1 MISFNYLN
9 KCVACDSSSLSMSL
23 SLGKQPLAN
32 SFTKIPTVQERYP
45 LELNRCSDCGHL
57 QLSVN
62 VDRSAIFSNYIY
74 RSNTTKTLRDYF
86 DWFAKEITDM
96 HGVGRILD
104 VACNDGTQLDSFKRL
119 GWTTYGVDPA
129 ENLSQYNSHDHRVA
143 FFDDDC
149 LDLGRFD
156 VIIAQN
162 VLAHTDNPRQ
172 ILSTASK
179 MSDNIYIQT
188 SQANMIKQNEFDTI
202 YHEHISF
209 FSPSSINSLA
219 KTVGL
224 KLNTVRQTPIH
235 GGSFVFHLTPG
246 RRIDIPITWSES
258 DVNEFSIKS
267 KSIIKMLKYAI
278 DDSPYLIGYGAAAKA
293 MTVLNATGNGPK
305 YILDDA
311 VDKQYTFTPGLGI
324 PVLPTS
330 LLKEEKNDID
340 LIPLAWNFAD
350 EIASR
355 VRSSYDGE
363 VKRVL
368 KYFPRVVWS

>member
-1 MISFNYLN
+1 MIPFNYLSE
-9 KCVACDSSSLSMSL
+9 CVACHSSSLSLAL
-23 SLGKQPLAN
+23 SLGSQPLAN
-32 SFTKIPTVQERYP
+32 AFTKMPTVQHKYP
-45 LELNRCSDCGHL
+45 LELNRCTACGHL

-86 DWFAKEITDM
+86 DWFAQEITNR

-104 VACNDGTQLDSFKRL
+104 VACNDGTQLDSFKAL
-119 GWTTYGVDPA
+119 GWETYGVDPA
-129 ENLSQYNSHDHRVA
+129 ENISQYNQHGHKIA
-143 FFDDDC
+143 FFDDSC

-179 MSDNIYIQT
+179 MSNNIYIQT

-209 FSPSSINSLA
+209 FSPSSMNALA
-219 KTVGL
+219 STVGL
-224 KLNTVRQTPIH
+224 KIENITVTLIH

-246 RRIDIPITWSES
+246 KIEDIPITWNESE
-258 DVNEFSIKS
+258 VNEFSVMS
-267 KSIIKMLKYAI
+267 KNIIKMLKYAME
-278 DDSPYLIGYGAAAKA
+278 DSPYLVGYGAAAKA
-293 MTVLNATGNGPK
+293 MTVLNAIGYGPK

-311 VDKQYTFTPGLGI
+311 PDKQYTFTPGLGI

-330 LLKEEKNDID
+330 ILKEEKNAID

-355 VRSSYDGE
+355 VRNSYDGE

-368 KYFPRVVWS
+368 KYFPRVIWS

>member
-1 MISFNYLN
+1 
-9 KCVACDSSSLSMSL
+9 
-23 SLGKQPLAN
+23 
-32 SFTKIPTVQERYP
+32 
-45 LELNRCSDCGHL
+45 
-57 QLSVN
+57 
-62 VDRSAIFSNYIY
+62 
-74 RSNTTKTLRDYF
+74 
-86 DWFAKEITDM
+86 
-96 HGVGRILD
+96 
-104 VACNDGTQLDSFKRL
+104 
-119 GWTTYGVDPA
+119 
-129 ENLSQYNSHDHRVA
+129 VA
-143 FFDDDC
+143 FFDDNC
-149 LDLGRFD
+149 LDLGKFD

-179 MSDNIYIQT
+179 MSNNIYIQT

-209 FSPSSINSLA
+209 FSPSSMNGLA
-219 KTVGL
+219 STVGL
-224 KLNTVRQTPIH
+224 KIENITITPIH

-246 RRIDIPITWSES
+246 KTENMPITWSASEVS
-258 DVNEFSIKS
+258 DFSIMS
-267 KSIIKMLKYAI
+267 KMIIKMLKYAI
-278 DDSPYLIGYGAAAKA
+278 DDSTYLVGYGAAAKA

-311 VDKQYTFTPGLGI
+311 PDKQYTFTPGLGI

-330 LLKEEKNDID
+330 ILKEEKNSID

-355 VRSSYDGE
+355 VRNSYDGE

-368 KYFPRVVWS
+368 KYFPRVIWS